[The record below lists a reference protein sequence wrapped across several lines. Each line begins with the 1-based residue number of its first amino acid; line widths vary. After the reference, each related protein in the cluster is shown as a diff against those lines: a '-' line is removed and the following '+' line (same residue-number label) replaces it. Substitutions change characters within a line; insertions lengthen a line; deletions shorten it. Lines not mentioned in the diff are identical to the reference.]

1 MNINQTLSNTFQHGL
16 VIGKFYPP
24 HLGHCLLIRNA
35 ALASKI
41 VTVVVMASTAELIPL
56 ESRVDWLKS
65 TFRDEKNIRVVGVID
80 DVAIDYEDE
89 KIWLAHIDLMHLG
102 VAIANTNYSAAPPI
116 DAVFSSENY
125 GVKMAKY
132 FNAVSVQVD
141 IDKNLVPTSG
151 TSVRQ
156 NLIQQWSFLPQ
167 ATQSGL
173 CHRVVIVGGESSG
186 KTTLAKALSKA
197 LQNRAGVYAN
207 TQFVPEFGREYSQ
220 LKLRVL
226 QGQAKL
232 NHESTVQNNNLSLDN
247 GHLKIPT
254 LFDCQW
260 WSEEFLHIA
269 KIQTN
274 WENQAS
280 KMGSPI
286 LIADTDAFATGFW
299 HKRYMGFDNLEL
311 NDWIKNLP
319 ARSLYILPT
328 ISDVAFE
335 QDGLRDGEHIR
346 HQMHQEFQLALQSQ
360 KTKWIEVSGSVEHRV
375 KQALIAIDQLR
386 HAFEEST

>member
-1 MNINQTLSNTFQHGL
+1 MNINQTLSNTFHHGL

-56 ESRVDWLKS
+56 KSRVEWLKS
-65 TFRDEKNIRVVGVID
+65 TFIEEKNVRIVGVID

-89 KIWLAHIDLMHLG
+89 KIWLAHINLMHLG
-102 VAIANTNYSAAPPI
+102 LEIANTTYSEAPPI
-116 DAVFSSENY
+116 DAVFSSEHY
-125 GVKMAKY
+125 GTKMAKY
-132 FNAVSVQVD
+132 FNAVAVQVD
-141 IDKNLVPTSG
+141 IDRNLVPTSG
-151 TSVRQ
+151 TAVRQ

-186 KTTLAKALSKA
+186 KTTLAKALCQA
-197 LQNRAGVYAN
+197 LQKRAGVFTN

-226 QGQAKL
+226 QGQAKF
-232 NHESTVQNNNLSLDN
+232 NQESSIDN

-286 LIADTDAFATGFW
+286 MIADTDAFATGFW

-328 ISDVAFE
+328 IYDVPFE

-360 KTKWIEVSGSVEHRV
+360 KTKWIEVSGPVELRV
-375 KQALIAIDQLR
+375 KQALIAIDQLH
-386 HAFEEST
+386 HAFEATT